1 MTGAFEDREKG
12 YEAKWA
18 HDEDLRFRTVARR
31 NKLLGLW
38 AAEQFGLTGAAAES
52 YAHALLSLEVRGGRD
67 EDIAR
72 KLHEDFASRS
82 IAISDHAIGRKMEQL
97 LAEAGEQVMRET
109 KKT

>member
-1 MTGAFEDREKG
+1 MSGVFEDREKG

-38 AAEQFGLTGAAAES
+38 AAGQFGLAGAAADS
-52 YAHALLSLEVRGGRD
+52 YAHELLSLEVRGARD

-72 KLHEDFASRS
+72 KLHEDFVSRG
-82 IAISDHAIGRKMEQL
+82 IVTSDHAITRKMEQL
-97 LAEAGEQVMRET
+97 LAEAANQLMRET